1 MTYSWSCSISRKLS
15 LLSLI
20 VWSRLY
26 NTRAGTT
33 LSHTLFWLQCTGHG
47 ERCRVRGG
55 VVAALVWYRWLW
67 YQSVLVEIW
76 SNTTLP
82 WSPVETDSGGAV
94 LTTVSH
100 VATISLWSPISRPVA
115 TPLRRHHQPSNIYP
129 CLATPS
135 NTIIVFVNLPSVDQE
150 ALDPILENNVIKKNS
165 FCKASAIAVVTS
177 FNPGL
182 LSDILHET
190 YRCKPRD
197 LRMSSCWSPDT
208 SVLNQLTVATYW
220 SRSKQLLKRTVWIAS
235 LNKNENNFQ
244 DPTRIICLQIS
255 HRAEQVTTHPAKRE
269 FVEKK

>member
-33 LSHTLFWLQCTGHG
+33 TSHTLFWLQCTGDS
-47 ERCRVRGG
+47 EWCRVRGG

-165 FCKASAIAVVTS
+165 FCKASAIAVVT
-177 FNPGL
+177 
-182 LSDILHET
+182 
-190 YRCKPRD
+190 R
-197 LRMSSCWSPDT
+197 
-208 SVLNQLTVATYW
+208 
-220 SRSKQLLKRTVWIAS
+220 AS
-235 LNKNENNFQ
+235 TQ
-244 DPTRIICLQIS
+244 DY
-255 HRAEQVTTHPAKRE
+255 
-269 FVEKK
+269 